1 MVGKKLDSNKP
12 EIWRMLQQF
21 PLALEQVTKCS
32 MFGHEKYKNN
42 DGDWQNFSRLDN
54 AYERFSNSL
63 CRHIMEG
70 GLNDE
75 SNLDNDAHVAWN
87 ALARLEVK
95 LRKEREDG
103 SKRKKTR

>member
-1 MVGKKLDSNKP
+1 MSGKKHDEDKA
-12 EIWRMLQQF
+12 EIWRILQQF
-21 PLALEQVTKCS
+21 PLALEQVTRCS
-32 MFGHEKYKNN
+32 MFGHSKYELN
-42 DGDWQNFSRLDN
+42 GDWQNFSRLDN
-54 AYERFSNSL
+54 AYDRFSNSL

-75 SNLDNDAHVAWN
+75 SGLDNDAHVAWN

-103 SKRKKTR
+103 SKRKKAR